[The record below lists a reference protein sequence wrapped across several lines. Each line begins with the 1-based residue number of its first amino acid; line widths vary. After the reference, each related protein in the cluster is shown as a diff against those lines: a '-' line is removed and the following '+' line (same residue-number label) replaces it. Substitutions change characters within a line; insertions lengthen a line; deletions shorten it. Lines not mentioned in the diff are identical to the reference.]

1 MRKRIALLLTAL
13 LVALSMSIGV
23 TGGAFAA
30 QPQSGQPG
38 LTEGKNGPP
47 PWPHHGGG
55 GGGGQPQAGQPGLT
69 EGQNGPPPWP

>member
-1 MRKRIALLLTAL
+1 MRKRIALLFAAILMALT
-13 LVALSMSIGV
+13 MSF
-23 TGGAFAA
+23 GGAAAAFAA

-47 PWPHHGGG
+47 PYPHHGG

-69 EGQNGPPPWP
+69 EGQNGPPPYP

>member
-1 MRKRIALLLTAL
+1 MRKRITL
-13 LVALSMSIGV
+13 LVAALMIALAMSF
-23 TGGAFAA
+23 GGATAVFAA

-55 GGGGQPQAGQPGLT
+55 GGQPQAGQPGLT
-69 EGQNGPPPWP
+69 EGNNGPPPWP

>member
-13 LVALSMSIGV
+13 MLALTMSFGVA
-23 TGGAFAA
+23 GGALAA

-55 GGGGQPQAGQPGLT
+55 GQPQAGQPGLT
-69 EGQNGPPPWP
+69 EGNNGPPPWP

>member
-1 MRKRIALLLTAL
+1 MRKRIALLVAALMIALTI
-13 LVALSMSIGV
+13 SF
-23 TGGAFAA
+23 GGATAVFAA

-55 GGGGQPQAGQPGLT
+55 GGQPQAGQPGLT
-69 EGQNGPPPWP
+69 EGNNGPPPWP